1 MYRCPHC
8 EERTIPFLK
17 KARSDYAEP
26 TICSR
31 CGEKSCLMIHAW
43 LRINSLPSLVALAG
57 AAIAWLVPARAA
69 GGALVLAGL
78 LLWFWLV
85 HCAKLFQHADV
96 PIPKWYRPLIEMPND
111 VALKREGLRYQRFE
125 RLSLFRAQGLGS
137 AAICVAILLAATQVG
152 THATSMK
159 MAVISA
165 AVALPMWALYGFH
178 FDSLIGLGERGFAS
192 LVDHASVP
200 IINQLQVCAGAFLV
214 FSMAC
219 VVWFLLPEA
228 GIVFG
233 VVVVL
238 TTYLTARLDTDM
250 ADWWAAGSGQDE
262 GTLRD
267 DHRHEG
273 GQVFAAP
280 GVLSGDLHRL
290 RAKLADRRSRRS
302 RGRD

>member
-8 EERTIPFLK
+8 QERTIPFLK
-17 KARSDYAEP
+17 KANSDYSEP
-26 TICSR
+26 VTCGR
-31 CGEKSCLMIHAW
+31 CGEKSCLMVHAW
-43 LRINSLPSLVALAG
+43 LRIWSLPGLLALAG
-57 AAIAWLVPARAA
+57 GAIAWLIPARAA
-69 GGALVLAGL
+69 GGVLGLVALLL
-78 LLWFWLV
+78 LLWLV
-85 HCAKLFQHADV
+85 HRATLFRHADV

-178 FDSLIGLGERGFAS
+178 FDSLIGLGERGFSS
-192 LVDHASVP
+192 LLDHASVP
-200 IINQLQVCAGAFLV
+200 IINQLQVCAGALLV

-219 VVWFLLPEA
+219 VIWFLLPEA
-228 GIVFG
+228 GMVFG

-238 TTYLTARLDTDM
+238 TAYLTARLDTDM
-250 ADWWAAGSGQDE
+250 ADWWAADSGKDE
-262 GTLRD
+262 GSPRD
-267 DHRHEG
+267 DDRHEG
-273 GQVFAAP
+273 ARALAAP
-280 GVLSGDLHRL
+280 GVLSGELHRL
-290 RAKLADRRSRRS
+290 RAKLADRRGRRA
-302 RGRD
+302 RLLK